1 MKVLEINNLKSLNK
15 NISNNFKNNIDNK
28 WINENIDIIKKSFD
42 IRTNK
47 YNEFTYYNIYL
58 LFITILK
65 NLFDNNLFTRKE
77 TQINKIKYM
86 YYILNEEILL
96 EHINIMNIFNNNL
109 IIFN

>member
-1 MKVLEINNLKSLNK
+1 MVFLICKGVLLELIYYY
-15 NISNNFKNNIDNK
+15 
-28 WINENIDIIKKSFD
+28 II
-42 IRTNK
+42 I
-47 YNEFTYYNIYL
+47 I
-58 LFITILK
+58 ITITITITINYYIIYNK
-65 NLFDNNLFTRKE
+65 KCNIIDNLFTRKE